1 MRMNL
6 LVGRSRLSGVTDH
19 TGLDAALVAKAQSG
33 DRDAFEIIVRTRL
46 ESCFATCLA
55 VVSSPDD
62 ARDATQEAFVAAW
75 RRLPGLRDPERF
87 DGWLRQIALNVSRDL
102 VRRRRRLREIPVS
115 DLLAGPGQQAI
126 EARIDVEAA
135 IGRLPR
141 ERRLVAERHY
151 LQDQPIKQISTE
163 MGLPLGTVK
172 SRLFYARR
180 ALQRILAKE

>member
-1 MRMNL
+1 MNL
-6 LVGRSRLSGVTDH
+6 LGVRPRLSDVTDQ
-19 TGLDAALVAKAQSG
+19 TGVDAGLVAKAQGG
-33 DRDAFEIIVRTRL
+33 DRDAFEMIVRTRL

-55 VVSSPDD
+55 IVSSPDD

-102 VRRRRRLREIPVS
+102 VRRRRLREIPVS
-115 DLLAGPGQQAI
+115 DLLPGPGQPAI

-141 ERRLVAERHY
+141 GGRLVAERHY
-151 LQDQPIKQISTE
+151 LQDQPIKQISAE
-163 MGLPLGTVK
+163 LGLPLGTVK
-172 SRLFYARR
+172 SRLFHARR